1 MGLLLRPN
9 KKATFISSYKIGGL
23 RVHDLEYFSRKWADT
38 FNDWVGKWGLRAS
51 PAEASKLRPPNL
63 IYMSNSKK

>member
-38 FNDWVGKWGLRAS
+38 FRACLGIS
-51 PAEASKLRPPNL
+51 GMKGIGVEKFPL
-63 IYMSNSKK
+63 